1 MDPVSL
7 NQSFDLSSLAMIVT
21 LGALLAASAGI
32 RAFIPPFFL
41 ACAGGLGW
49 VTLPAEMAWLA
60 TPLAIGTLGVAIVL
74 EILADKIP
82 VVDHAM
88 DTLHLLVKPAA
99 GALTASALIDDN
111 SLIAWTAAILG
122 GGAVAGA
129 THVAKAGVRVGST
142 ATTAGTAN
150 PVVSIIEDVAVVALS
165 TLLTWGVAQM

>member
-1 MDPVSL
+1 MDPVSDAGL
-7 NQSFDLSSLAMIVT
+7 DLSSLAMIFT

-32 RAFIPPFFL
+32 RAFVPPFFL

-49 VTLPAEMAWLA
+49 VTLPAEIAWLA
-60 TPLAIGTLGVAIVL
+60 TPLAIGVLAVAIIL

-82 VVDHAM
+82 AVDHAM

-99 GALTASALIDDN
+99 GALAASAVVSEDSML
-111 SLIAWTAAILG
+111 AWTAAILG

-142 ATTAGTAN
+142 ATTAGVGN
-150 PVVSIIEDVAVVALS
+150 PILSIIEDVVVVALS
-165 TLLTWGVAQM
+165 SMLTYGVAQM